1 MNTNSASSRNPDPV
15 LDLFIETLLARKA
28 NRLVVLD
35 VSQLTSFADYFLI
48 CSGRSNRQ
56 VTAIAEYLKKTLK
69 ENQLRPISTD
79 GIKEGQWAL
88 LDYGNVI
95 IHVFYESVR
104 DFYDLEGLWADA
116 SRVCTPAMEAQ
127 EELGFEGPFDEEI
140 RID

>member
-1 MNTNSASSRNPDPV
+1 MTISTPTDPL
-15 LDLFIETLLARKA
+15 LDPFIETILERKA
-28 NRLVVLD
+28 HRLVVMD
-35 VSQLTSFADYFLI
+35 VSELTSFADYFLV

-56 VTAIAEYLKKTLK
+56 VAGIAEHIKKTLRQK
-69 ENQLRPISTD
+69 GLRPISID

-116 SRVCTPAMEAQ
+116 TRIRTSAMEA
-127 EELGFEGPFDEEI
+127 EDDAALGGPVDEEI
-140 RID
+140 LIE